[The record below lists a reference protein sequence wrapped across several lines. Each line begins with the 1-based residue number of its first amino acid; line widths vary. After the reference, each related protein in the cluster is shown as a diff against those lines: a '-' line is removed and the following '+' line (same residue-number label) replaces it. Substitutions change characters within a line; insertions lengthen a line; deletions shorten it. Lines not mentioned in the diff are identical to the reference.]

1 MEAPFV
7 LFIIG
12 LSIWGMKTL
21 ISAKIQQVP
30 WYLFLVTGLAIGTV
44 LSLIIGSSLLPP
56 LVIPWYLLGLMG
68 GIASLLLYLAY
79 RFQWFF
85 KAGLEYVVSLVLGG
99 VLAVIFYFLFAIYLK
114 SQKLDIIIHS
124 YNTTLWFSMILMG
137 FVIILGYSFPER
149 FQKRRQTE
157 KQGPIHE

>member
-12 LSIWGMKTL
+12 LSIWGMKVL
-21 ISAKIQQVP
+21 LSNKMKQVP
-30 WYLFLVTGLAIGTV
+30 WYLFFATGLVIGTV

-68 GIASLLLYLAY
+68 GIASQLLYLAY

-85 KAGLEYVVSLVLGG
+85 RAGLEYVVSLVLGG
-99 VLAVIFYFLFAIYLK
+99 ILAVIFYFLFAIYLK
-114 SQKLDIIIHS
+114 SQKLDIVIHS
-124 YNTTLWFSMILMG
+124 YSTTLWFSMILMG

-149 FQKRRQTE
+149 FQQRKQAE
-157 KQGPIHE
+157 KQDSIHE